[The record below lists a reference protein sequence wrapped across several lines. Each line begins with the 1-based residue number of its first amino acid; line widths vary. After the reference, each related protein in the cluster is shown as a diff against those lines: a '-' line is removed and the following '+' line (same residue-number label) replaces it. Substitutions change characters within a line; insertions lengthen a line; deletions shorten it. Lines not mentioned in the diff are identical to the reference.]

1 MKEGHKNLNT
11 HKFKSRIIAP
21 KRNKTCENK
30 KNIVNSWVGKNI
42 KLSESKV
49 EGQ

>member
-30 KNIVNSWVGKNI
+30 KKYYKQLGR
-42 KLSESKV
+42 
-49 EGQ
+49 